1 MAPHTIVILSGGLSP
16 ERDVSLR
23 SGRRIADSLR
33 GRDLDVEVM
42 DVDDEL
48 AERLSSRRPTCVIPL
63 VHGVAGE
70 DGELAALI
78 SALDLPHVGS
88 SADGCRRAFNKPTA
102 NDVVRSAGIA
112 VPAFVVLEQQ
122 DFRSKGPTEVLADVV
137 AQLGLPLIVKP
148 AQGGSSLGV
157 SLVHTEQES
166 ASGMVNA
173 FAYDDR
179 VVVQKYISGT
189 EVTVGVLQT
198 RDGLRALPVIE
209 IHADGGVYDYDARYT
224 AGSTEFTVPANLSPA
239 ILATCA
245 QVAITVHTALGL
257 RHWSR
262 SDLIVDPD
270 GQVWFLEV
278 NVSPGMTETSTYPQ
292 AVAAAGLQMGAV
304 VEELIDLVLVNR

>member
-1 MAPHTIVILSGGLSP
+1 MAQHTIVILSGGLSP

-122 DFRSKGPTEVLADVV
+122 DFRSKGPTEVLADV
-137 AQLGLPLIVKP
+137 G
-148 AQGGSSLGV
+148 
-157 SLVHTEQES
+157 
-166 ASGMVNA
+166 
-173 FAYDDR
+173 
-179 VVVQKYISGT
+179 
-189 EVTVGVLQT
+189 
-198 RDGLRALPVIE
+198 
-209 IHADGGVYDYDARYT
+209 
-224 AGSTEFTVPANLSPA
+224 
-239 ILATCA
+239 
-245 QVAITVHTALGL
+245 ALGRGRLEVGELDRTRRAGEERL
-257 RHWSR
+257 RH
-262 SDLIVDPD
+262 
-270 GQVWFLEV
+270 FNLEHGLV
-278 NVSPGMTETSTYPQ
+278 VRGLGAGDERNKQRQCGGALKAREGSHAESP
-292 AVAAAGLQMGAV
+292 
-304 VEELIDLVLVNR
+304 R